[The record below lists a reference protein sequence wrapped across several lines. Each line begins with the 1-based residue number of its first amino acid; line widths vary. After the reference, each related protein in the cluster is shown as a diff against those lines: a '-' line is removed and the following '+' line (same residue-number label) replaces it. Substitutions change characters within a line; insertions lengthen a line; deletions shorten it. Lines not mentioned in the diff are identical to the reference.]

1 MDFAASTDEN
11 VPDRSQASQVG
22 GFHAVASALLSSR
35 GRVVTVDPD
44 MVEMLGGTPVGWDSF
59 PPEVGHL
66 AMGLAGAETAS
77 AERTVA
83 ALRPGVALLWT
94 VTSLAERGWLVQTE
108 EMTDP
113 RMFQWAIQLRD
124 DRLETLSAL
133 HRLMEQVDFDVGL
146 DAAVH
151 LVAERTRNLLSA
163 DLVAIGTI
171 DIDRA
176 QVVFSVI
183 AGRTDLA
190 GIEVPIASSINGIA
204 VTTGETQVSLDSEL
218 DDRVD
223 KRATRA
229 VGARSLVA
237 VPLRHGGQIVGVLDV
252 LSARPAAFSGIDV
265 RTVELIG
272 GAISA
277 AYGHAADLATKR
289 SLLAEL
295 HTKVAALSQSEAK
308 LRHLAQHDALTGLPN
323 RTRFLDRLEQALSR
337 PDPPAVLYID
347 VDNFKAINDSFGHD
361 TGDRLLREIAARL
374 LACLPAHDLASRFGG
389 DEFAVLCEGINDP
402 LDLAARAQSIIRA
415 FARHVGVDGEDVRPT
430 LSIGG
435 AIASGPGATPEAVL
449 KDADTAL
456 FEAKRQGRACY
467 RIHQPA

>member
-1 MDFAASTDEN
+1 ME
-11 VPDRSQASQVG
+11 
-22 GFHAVASALLSSR
+22 
-35 GRVVTVDPD
+35 
-44 MVEMLGGTPVGWDSF
+44 EMLGGPVMGWDSF

-66 AMGLAGAETAS
+66 ALGLAGAQAAS

-94 VTSLAERGWLVQTE
+94 VTSLAERGWLSQSE

-124 DRLETLSAL
+124 DRLEILSEL
-133 HRLMEQVDFDVGL
+133 HRLVEQVDFDVGL

-151 LVAERTRNLLSA
+151 LVAERTRNLLNA

-171 DIDRA
+171 SRA
-176 QVVFSVI
+176 YVVFSVI
-183 AGRTDLA
+183 AGHADLA
-190 GIEVPIASSINGIA
+190 GIEVPISHSINGIA
-204 VTTGETQVSLDSEL
+204 VTTGETQVSLDTER
-218 DDRVD
+218 DDRID

-252 LSARPAAFSGIDV
+252 LSARPAAFSGVDV

-295 HTKVAALSQSEAK
+295 HSKVAALHQSEAK

-337 PDPPAVLYID
+337 PEPPAVLYID
-347 VDNFKAINDSFGHD
+347 VDNFKAINDSLGHH
-361 TGDRLLREIAARL
+361 TGDRLLREIAATLR
-374 LACLPAHDLASRFGG
+374 ASLPAHDLPSRFGG
-389 DEFAVLCEGINDP
+389 DEFAVLCEGIHDR
-402 LDLAARAQSIIRA
+402 LDLAARAQSIMRTVS
-415 FARHVGVDGEDVRPT
+415 RQVGVEGEDVHPT

-435 AIASGPGATPEAVL
+435 AIASGPGVTPEAVL

-467 RIHQPA
+467 RIHQAA

>member
-1 MDFAASTDEN
+1 L
-11 VPDRSQASQVG
+11 
-22 GFHAVASALLSSR
+22 HAVAAALLSSH
-35 GRVVTVDPD
+35 GRVVTVDPG
-44 MVEMLGGTPVGWDSF
+44 MVEMLGGTAVGWDSF

-66 AMGLAGAETAS
+66 AKGLAGAEAAS

-83 ALRPGVALLWT
+83 APRPGVAFLWT
-94 VTSLAERGWLVQTE
+94 VTSLAERGWLVQVE
-108 EMTDP
+108 ELTDP
-113 RMFQWAIQLRD
+113 RMFQWAIRLRD

-133 HRLMEQVDFDVGL
+133 HQLVEQVDFDVGL

-151 LVAERTRNLLSA
+151 LVAERTRDLLMA

-171 DIDRA
+171 DGDH
-176 QVVFSVI
+176 VVFSVI
-183 AGRTDLA
+183 AGHADLA
-190 GIEVPIASSINGIA
+190 GIEVPIATSINGIA
-204 VTTGETQVSLDSEL
+204 ITSGETQVSLDTEV
-218 DDRVD
+218 DDRID

-237 VPLRHGGQIVGVLDV
+237 APLRHGGQIVGVLDV

-265 RTVELIG
+265 RTIELIG

-289 SLLAEL
+289 VLLAEL
-295 HTKVAALSQSEAK
+295 HTKVAALRESEAK

-323 RTRFLDRLEQALSR
+323 RSHFLDRLEQALSR
-337 PDPPAVLYID
+337 PDPPAVLFID

-374 LACLPAHDLASRFGG
+374 GASLPAHDLASRFGG
-389 DEFAVLCEGINDP
+389 DEFAVLCEGIANR
-402 LDLAARAQSIIRA
+402 LDLARRAQSIIRTV
-415 FARHVGVDGEDVRPT
+415 ARQVGVDGQDVHLT

-467 RIHQPA
+467 RIHQAA